1 MARLTPYFSAYL
13 IRDCKYAM
21 SCVIL
26 LLTKNMAPF
35 VTLLPVTSTITD
47 EALYFSLFH
56 SVVQDV
62 LYSYSKMIKYFEN
75 LLLFRRKSDIIT
87 FVILPV

>member
-62 LYSYSKMIKYFEN
+62 LYSYNECIQIKKYFIAVVRVQWYN
-75 LLLFRRKSDIIT
+75 YLS
-87 FVILPV
+87 